1 MPKTSVKAL
10 SSLSVTTPSSMDED
24 SYNPN
29 DYLRDPELWRD
40 ELPQPFRM
48 INDVLQ
54 ELLSIA
60 WNNILETERQ
70 RREEAS
76 RPRTSQLVPYVELE
90 IPGVRCC
97 VTAGSVLVMG
107 VSEGLATLDLAET
120 HPQQKL
126 LPTTD
131 STPVLSLTSQAVCLQ
146 DAQCWLVAAVSKT
159 GGVLTSHIL
168 SEFRF
173 GVLYKFIGCIHW

>member
-1 MPKTSVKAL
+1 MPKTRVKQL
-10 SSLSVTTPSSMDED
+10 SNLSVTTPSSMDED

-70 RREEAS
+70 RWEEAS

-131 STPVLSLTSQAVCLQ
+131 STPVLSLTSQAVYLQ

-168 SEFRF
+168 SEFWF